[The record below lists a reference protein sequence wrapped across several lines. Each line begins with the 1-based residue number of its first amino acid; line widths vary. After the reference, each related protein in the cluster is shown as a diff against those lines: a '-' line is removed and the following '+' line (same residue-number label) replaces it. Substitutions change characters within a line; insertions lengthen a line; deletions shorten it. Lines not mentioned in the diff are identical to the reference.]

1 MLPGVGKLA
10 IDLQGGFDDDVVVV
24 TVNGREL
31 LRRQSVITKRV
42 LGLAARTSFDL
53 DDGRLEI
60 EVSVPGRGLSTRLE
74 AELSGELHLGVSLAA
89 DGVRIIVRHTPFGYG

>member
-1 MLPGVGKLA
+1 MLAGVGKLA
-10 IDLQGGFDDDVVVV
+10 IDLQGGFDEDEVVVI
-24 TVNGREL
+24 VNDEVL

-53 DDGRLEI
+53 NDGPLEI
-60 EVSVPGRGLSTRLE
+60 EVSVPGRGLSKRLE
-74 AELSGELHLGVSLAA
+74 AELSGELYLGVSLAA